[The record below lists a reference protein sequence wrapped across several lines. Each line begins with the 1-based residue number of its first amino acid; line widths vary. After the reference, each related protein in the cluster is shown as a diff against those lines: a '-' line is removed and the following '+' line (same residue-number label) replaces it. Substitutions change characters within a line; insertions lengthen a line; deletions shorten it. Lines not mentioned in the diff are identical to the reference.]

1 MAVSDSAEGRLKRRP
16 FRRPTADLISYNVGS
31 ATYSKTNYL
40 CRRYGHISYPS
51 SDVGRLSNTDTF
63 AKMQMVYRGET
74 EVQLENAKRTALTC
88 LSYQQ
93 RQLLFAGLK
102 NEVNRSFYML
112 DPQARGRWA
121 TSAQKL
127 TEILEFFERVPHD
140 AEGCSMVKAVELAC
154 EFTIQAIPSEYEN
167 ANSTIH

>member
-1 MAVSDSAEGRLKRRP
+1 M
-16 FRRPTADLISYNVGS
+16 
-31 ATYSKTNYL
+31 
-40 CRRYGHISYPS
+40 
-51 SDVGRLSNTDTF
+51 
-63 AKMQMVYRGET
+63 
-74 EVQLENAKRTALTC
+74 QLENAKRTALTC